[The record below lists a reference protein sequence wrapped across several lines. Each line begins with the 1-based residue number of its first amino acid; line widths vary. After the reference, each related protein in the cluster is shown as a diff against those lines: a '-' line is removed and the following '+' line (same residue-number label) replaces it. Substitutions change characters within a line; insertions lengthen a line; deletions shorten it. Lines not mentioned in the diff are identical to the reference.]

1 MVATHD
7 WVIVDCPP
15 TMGINDARLITRASD
30 HTLLQIVQQ
39 DILDAMRAR
48 DVEATAAAMDVF
60 NQESARYYRRRLRDI
75 ISQPVQWQI

>member
-1 MVATHD
+1 MPSVLFGLAILLVRDAEPVEHPLAT
-7 WVIVDCPP
+7 
-15 TMGINDARLITRASD
+15 RLAAFE
-30 HTLLQIVQQ
+30 LQQ

-75 ISQPVQWQI
+75 ISRPVRWQI

>member
-1 MVATHD
+1 MTGAASGIGKAIAT
-7 WVIVDCPP
+7 
-15 TMGINDARLITRASD
+15 RLAAFE
-30 HTLLQIVQQ
+30 LQQ

-48 DVEATAAAMDVF
+48 DVEATAAVMDVF